1 MPSML
6 PLCIFSCFVTY
17 SWLAAILLLIAGAA
31 NRLVRGVLRWRGREE
46 ALRAWPSANWLTA
59 CAIWI
64 VIATYLIGV
73 GYYPQWCGG

>member
-6 PLCIFSCFVTY
+6 PLCNFSCFVIY
-17 SWLAAILLLIAGAA
+17 SRLAAILLLIVGTA

-46 ALRAWPSANWLTA
+46 ALHAWLSANWPTA
-59 CAIWI
+59 CAVWI
-64 VIATYLIGV
+64 VIATCPIGM